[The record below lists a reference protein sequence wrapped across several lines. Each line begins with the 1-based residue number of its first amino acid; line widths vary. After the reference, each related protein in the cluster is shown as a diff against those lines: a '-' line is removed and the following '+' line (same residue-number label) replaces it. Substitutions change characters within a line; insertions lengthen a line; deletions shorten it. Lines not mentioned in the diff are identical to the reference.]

1 MAYYDGNLYLISK
14 MYVVW
19 AILIAFRVRCSSTQ
33 HCHALASVGC
43 VDDACEAR
51 PSVRALKSLCI
62 AARSQQLALWF
73 LQFLLCFQPEH
84 VDATTDFVAGKR
96 AVREWYVMQY
106 VYLWTML
113 VVMLLITILCKWRL
127 SLLYLWLVPATVVV
141 YAVAVHTIPYWMNGI
156 SVCPPHT
163 GAAVEMAGIA
173 TVILYLIFFM
183 IARACFLFP
192 CLCAPEIPGWLFF
205 PPDNPPPNPLQGDID
220 LGANIIFLRKL
231 LNGFPNLGENCV
243 WTVPDKPTISNI
255 EWLGPDVELQL
266 SS

>member
-1 MAYYDGNLYLISK
+1 MRCTPLPQILIEIETVIIPGYLPFVAPNIIMAYYDGNLYLISK

-183 IARACFLFP
+183 IARACFLCVLALSP
-192 CLCAPEIPGWLFF
+192 ASAPSVKSGHVAKAHACE
-205 PPDNPPPNPLQGDID
+205 QV
-220 LGANIIFLRKL
+220 A
-231 LNGFPNLGENCV
+231 V
-243 WTVPDKPTISNI
+243 A
-255 EWLGPDVELQL
+255 
-266 SS
+266 

>member
-19 AILIAFRVRCSSTQ
+19 AILIAFR
-33 HCHALASVGC
+33 
-43 VDDACEAR
+43 
-51 PSVRALKSLCI
+51 
-62 AARSQQLALWF
+62 QLALWF